1 MCVDCVI
8 EKINTKFKQ
17 RNLYNSNDFGVFNGL
32 SGELLFLLMYK
43 FLTKDETNKS
53 LIYLYYD
60 RIYEVIENSSSLYV
74 NWASGISGYFYML
87 NYLHDHNIISD
98 EDYEYDSSF
107 DEIIYLKILE
117 FINVKNYDCLYGVG
131 GLLYFLQ
138 SRTNKNNVIL
148 DYLVDV
154 IDEIYA
160 NKYIYMVDQKNV
172 DLGIP
177 HGISG
182 WILILCEIYYKLDK
196 NEKVFEILNKLS
208 LILLGCLKYND
219 KGNSSLF
226 PKYNT
231 GGSYNGYS
239 LGWCYGDFSCCLALL
254 KSKSILNLEEYR
266 LFEILKLITC
276 RKKSMLDNIGI
287 CHGAAGLM
295 IINRYL
301 YDKIKYIEFRES
313 EYFWKSNVIE
323 KLNHLMNKD
332 DFSLINGLSGLGL
345 ALLIG
350 EYSEMTILNKILF
363 L

>member
-1 MCVDCVI
+1 M
-8 EKINTKFKQ
+8 
-17 RNLYNSNDFGVFNGL
+17 
-32 SGELLFLLMYK
+32 
-43 FLTKDETNKS
+43 
-53 LIYLYYD
+53 
-60 RIYEVIENSSSLYV
+60 
-74 NWASGISGYFYML
+74 
-87 NYLHDHNIISD
+87 
-98 EDYEYDSSF
+98 
-107 DEIIYLKILE
+107 
-117 FINVKNYDCLYGVG
+117 
-131 GLLYFLQ
+131 
-138 SRTNKNNVIL
+138 
-148 DYLVDV
+148 
-154 IDEIYA
+154 
-160 NKYIYMVDQKNV
+160 
-172 DLGIP
+172 
-177 HGISG
+177 
-182 WILILCEIYYKLDK
+182 
-196 NEKVFEILNKLS
+196 
-208 LILLGCLKYND
+208 
-219 KGNSSLF
+219 
-226 PKYNT
+226 
-231 GGSYNGYS
+231 
-239 LGWCYGDFSCCLALL
+239 L